1 VHGSATRV
9 VPRLPELAIVE
20 VPFDHSDA
28 IALMERVQAIYVERY
43 GGGDESPM
51 DPAEFTRPAGAFFV
65 GYLDGVPV
73 ASGAWRAVGLDRLG
87 TSRTAEVK
95 RMYVVEEAQR
105 QGLARVMLAHLEE
118 TARAAGHE
126 VMVLNTGDRQP
137 EAIALYTSSGYVRV
151 DDGWGTYA
159 CHPGAY
165 FFAKRLP

>member
-1 VHGSATRV
+1 M
-9 VPRLPELAIVE
+9 EIVA
-20 VPFDHSDA
+20 VPFGHPDA
-28 IALMERVQAIYVERY
+28 VALMERVQAIYVERY
-43 GGGDESPM
+43 GSGDESPM
-51 DPAEFTRPAGAFFV
+51 DPADFTPPTGVFYL
-65 GYLDGVPV
+65 GYRDGVAV
-73 ASGAWRAVGLDRLG
+73 VSGAWRSVGLDRLG
-87 TSRTAEVK
+87 TVRTAEVK

-105 QGLARVMLAHLEE
+105 QGLARIMLAHLEA

-137 EAIALYTSSGYVRV
+137 EAISLYESSGYDRV